1 MQTLSEIRAILAQ
14 RGLQPRHRLGQ
25 HFLHDKNQLRRLVE
39 AARLEPGDLVL
50 EVGPGTGTLT
60 EALLAAGADVVAC
73 ELDRGLAS
81 VIADRLGGRV
91 KLVEGDCLHRG
102 RNLNPSL
109 LEALG
114 DRAFTL
120 VANLPYQVAS
130 TLMGV
135 LLVRHP
141 QCRGQFVTIQKEV
154 ADRLRARPGT
164 KEYGALTV
172 VVRALADVARIA
184 NVAPS
189 CFWPQPKVTSSMFA
203 LRARP
208 DHGIEDPAALGEFVT
223 RLFTARRKQLG
234 TILGRAATSWPD
246 GVTADLRPEALTVEQ
261 LVALWRLRR

>member
-1 MQTLSEIRAILAQ
+1 MQTLSEIRAILAE
-14 RGLQPRHRLGQ
+14 RGLQPRPRLGQ

-39 AARLEPGDLVL
+39 AAQVKPGDLVL

-60 EALLAAGADVVAC
+60 EALLEAGAEVVAC
-73 ELDRGLAS
+73 EIDAGLAS

-91 KLVEGDCLHRG
+91 RLVEGDCLDRG
-102 RNLNPSL
+102 RSLNPAL
-109 LEALG
+109 IEALA
-114 DRAFTL
+114 DRPFML

-130 TLMGV
+130 TLMGA

-154 ADRLRARPGT
+154 ADRLRARPST
-164 KEYGALTV
+164 KDYGALTV
-172 VVRALADVARIA
+172 VVQALADVRRIA

-203 LRARP
+203 LRPRA
-208 DHGIEDPAALGEFVT
+208 DHGLEDPAALSEFVT
-223 RLFTARRKQLG
+223 RLFAARRKQLG
-234 TILGRAATSWPD
+234 TILGRAASTWPE

-261 LVALWRLRR
+261 IVALWKLRG